1 MMLSIS
7 YSSFFFKS
15 WSSIRDVLNLI
26 FVADFMGS
34 PAMNLIEAK
43 TKKEKN
49 YIKIEIKLEDGSI
62 ASLKET
68 KNLNLPKDI
77 IVGVKFQ

>member
-1 MMLSIS
+1 
-7 YSSFFFKS
+7 
-15 WSSIRDVLNLI
+15 
-26 FVADFMGS
+26 
-34 PAMNLIEAK
+34 MNLIEAK

-77 IVGVKFQ
+77 IVGVRPENITKMEVKLVLIINIYHRK